1 MLEIEE
7 LSKSFGNTL
16 VVDNLSIVIEPNS
29 VVGFL
34 GPNGAGKTTTMRM
47 ISGYLYPDSGSVSIC
62 GHRISENIV
71 EAHRLLGYLPE
82 APSGFDQLSVFEFLS
97 FCGQARGFYGS
108 VLQDSLFKIS
118 DRLDLTSK
126 LSTPLVELS
135 KGWRQRAW
143 FAQSIMHDPKVIILD
158 EPTDGLDPNQ
168 KEIVRE
174 LVEELRQDRVVVL
187 STHILEEVESLCDRV
202 MILCDGKL
210 IADTG
215 IENLSDEF
223 GRLGESFKR
232 LTQEHRDEWL

>member
-1 MLEIEE
+1 
-7 LSKSFGNTL
+7 
-16 VVDNLSIVIEPNS
+16 
-29 VVGFL
+29 
-34 GPNGAGKTTTMRM
+34 
-47 ISGYLYPDSGSVSIC
+47 
-62 GHRISENIV
+62 
-71 EAHRLLGYLPE
+71 
-82 APSGFDQLSVFEFLS
+82 
-97 FCGQARGFYGS
+97 
-108 VLQDSLFKIS
+108 
-118 DRLDLTSK
+118 
-126 LSTPLVELS
+126 
-135 KGWRQRAW
+135 
-143 FAQSIMHDPKVIILD
+143 
-158 EPTDGLDPNQ
+158 LDPNQ